1 MAYLRC
7 PKGHYYKD
15 EFEECPFCKAAAEME
30 AEAAAPAAPVS
41 GETMLAPDA
50 GETILVPDA
59 GETRLAPD
67 PVAPAPHAPVHP
79 ADVSGATMLI
89 DHSVR
94 KDPDSGEFRVME
106 DTRGYR
112 KLVGWL
118 VSYTID
124 EMGVDFKLFEGRN
137 MIGRDPSCAV
147 CVKDPAASLNHAML
161 LYRSGRY
168 SIMDQQ
174 STSGTFVNDEDIE
187 LDPRYLK
194 DGDLIRIGQTVF
206 KFKSSL

>member
-1 MAYLRC
+1 MAGYVRC
-7 PKGHYYKD
+7 PKGHYYKA
-15 EFEECPFCKAAAEME
+15 EFDECPFCKAAEE
-30 AEAAAPAAPVS
+30 LNSSSGEPATPPS
-41 GETMLAPDA
+41 GETV
-50 GETILVPDA
+50 LVPDDGA
-59 GETRLAPD
+59 TRISEPLPPEAA
-67 PVAPAPHAPVHP
+67 VSP
-79 ADVSGATMLI
+79 ADPSATMLI

-94 KDPDSGEFRVME
+94 KDPDSGEFHVIE
-106 DTRGYR
+106 DTRNFR

-124 EMGVDFKLFEGRN
+124 EMGVEFRLFEGRN

-147 CVKDPAASLNHAML
+147 CIKDPAASSNHAML

-174 STSGTFVNDEDIE
+174 STTGTFVNDQDIE
-187 LDPRYLK
+187 LDPHYLR

>member
-1 MAYLRC
+1 MAGYVRC
-7 PKGHYYKD
+7 PKGHYYKA
-15 EFEECPFCKAAAEME
+15 EFEECPFCKAAEE
-30 AEAAAPAAPVS
+30 FSQSGEERKKPLSGETVLSNSDSETRISDPLPVTPPAAPAPAHSPS
-41 GETMLAPDA
+41 
-50 GETILVPDA
+50 
-59 GETRLAPD
+59 
-67 PVAPAPHAPVHP
+67 VAAA
-79 ADVSGATMLI
+79 SSSATMLI
-89 DHSVR
+89 DHSVL
-94 KDPDSGEFRVME
+94 KDPDSGEFRVVE

-124 EMGVDFKLFEGRN
+124 EMGADFKLFDGRN

-147 CVKDPAASLNHAML
+147 CIKDPAASGNHAML

-174 STSGTFVNDEDIE
+174 STTGTFVNDEDIE
-187 LDPRYLK
+187 LDPRYLR
-194 DGDLIRIGQTVF
+194 DGDLIRIGQTVL

>member
-15 EFEECPFCKAAAEME
+15 EFEECPFCKAAAELE
-30 AEAAAPAAPVS
+30 AEAAAPAAPDS
-41 GETMLAPDA
+41 
-50 GETILVPDA
+50 
-59 GETRLAPD
+59 GETRLVPDTGETRLVPD
-67 PVAPAPHAPVHP
+67 PVAPAPRVDNA
-79 ADVSGATMLI
+79 GATVLI
-89 DHSVR
+89 DHAVC
-94 KDPDSGEFRVME
+94 KDPGSGGFHVIE

-124 EMGVDFKLFEGRN
+124 EMGMDFKLYEGRN

-147 CVKDPAASLNHAML
+147 CIKDPAASSNHAML

-174 STSGTFVNDEDIE
+174 STTGTFVNDEDIE
-187 LDPRYLK
+187 LEARYLR
-194 DGDLIRIGQTVF
+194 DGDLIRIGQTLF
-206 KFKSSL
+206 KFKSSM